1 MIDPYK
7 VLGVEKNA
15 TEDEIKKAYREL
27 ARKYHPDNYHENPL
41 ADLASEKMKEINEA
55 YDMITKPGGNAGS
68 AYGGTGGGYG
78 NAGGANAYGGA
89 GGGYNAGG
97 AASNEFR
104 AVREAINLGRLDY
117 AEDVLAQAAN
127 RSGEWHFLMG
137 SICFRRG
144 WLAEASQYFE
154 IAVTMEP
161 NNSEYRA
168 ALMQMRTSGGGFR
181 TNGYGGVSRQNDCD
195 TCDICSA
202 LLCMN
207 MCCNCR

>member
-1 MIDPYK
+1 MLMIDPYK

-27 ARKYHPDNYHENPL
+27 ARKYHPDNYHDNPL

-55 YDMITKPGGNAGS
+55 YDMITKPS
-68 AYGGTGGGYG
+68 ASGASSYGGSGGYG
-78 NAGGANAYGGA
+78 GSSSGASGYSAGGA
-89 GGGYNAGG
+89 
-97 AASNEFR
+97 SSTEFR

-137 SICFRRG
+137 SICYRRG

>member
-7 VLGVEKNA
+7 VLGVEKSA

-27 ARKYHPDNYHENPL
+27 ARKYHPDNYHDNPL

-55 YDMITKPGGNAGS
+55 YDMITKPSAGNAG
-68 AYGGTGGGYG
+68 AYGNSG
-78 NAGGANAYGGA
+78 GGANAYGGSGGY
-89 GGGYNAGG
+89 GGGGG
-97 AASNEFR
+97 ATSTEYR
-104 AVREAINLGRLDY
+104 AVREAINLGQLDY
-117 AEDVLAQAAN
+117 AEDVLARAASK
-127 RSGEWHFLMG
+127 SGEWHFLMG
-137 SICFRRG
+137 SICYRRG

-161 NNSEYRA
+161 NNPEYRA

-181 TNGYGGVSRQNDCD
+181 TNGYGGVARQNDCD

>member
-27 ARKYHPDNYHENPL
+27 ARKYHPDNYHDNPL

-55 YDMITKPGGNAGS
+55 YDMITKPS
-68 AYGGTGGGYG
+68 ASGASSYGGSGGYG
-78 NAGGANAYGGA
+78 GSSSGASGYSAGGA
-89 GGGYNAGG
+89 
-97 AASNEFR
+97 SSTEFR

-137 SICFRRG
+137 SICYRRG